1 MKRALETALWG
12 VIAVGLHA
20 GAVTLFL
27 NDEGAA
33 ESAGAGGEAQLSLVA
48 ANASVA
54 AMVAEWERPP
64 EVQSA
69 PAMTAPIAPAMPQM
83 PAMSSPVTDAPMPPA
98 MPSAPAFPM
107 AAPQPPQIDTTPA
120 ERQPDPMPEI
130 AEGAS
135 TPPPVRPADLS
146 PPAPAPSPKQEPVQ
160 AQTASGSGGS
170 TNAGQSQARAE
181 AQAAEARRQSLVM
194 QWGAQVAAAVERRK
208 RYPSAARGAAGRV
221 TLRITVATN
230 GGLQS
235 IAVVSSSGNEALNQA
250 AIRAAQTA
258 RYPAAPSGLPD
269 PSYSF
274 NLPISFQ

>member
-12 VIAVGLHA
+12 VIAIGLHA
-20 GAVTLFL
+20 GAVSLFL
-27 NDEGAA
+27 SDEGAA
-33 ESAGAGGEAQLSLVA
+33 ESAGSGGEAQLSLVA
-48 ANASVA
+48 ASASVA
-54 AMVAEWERPP
+54 AMVDEWERPP
-64 EVQSA
+64 EVQTA
-69 PAMTAPIAPAMPQM
+69 PAMTAPTAPAMPQM
-83 PAMSSPVTDAPMPPA
+83 PAMTAPVMDSPMAPA
-98 MPSAPAFPM
+98 MPSAPALPM
-107 AAPQPPQIDTTPA
+107 ASPQPPQIDTAPA
-120 ERQPDPMPEI
+120 ERQPDQMPEI
-130 AEGAS
+130 AEGAF
-135 TPPPVRPADLS
+135 TRPPVRPADLS
-146 PPAPAPSPKQEPVQ
+146 PPAPKQEPVQ

-170 TNAGQSQARAE
+170 TNAGQAQARAE

-221 TLRITVATN
+221 TVRITVAAN

-235 IAVVSSSGNEALNQA
+235 IAVVSSSGNEALDQA

-258 RYPAAPSGLPD
+258 RYPPAPSGLPD